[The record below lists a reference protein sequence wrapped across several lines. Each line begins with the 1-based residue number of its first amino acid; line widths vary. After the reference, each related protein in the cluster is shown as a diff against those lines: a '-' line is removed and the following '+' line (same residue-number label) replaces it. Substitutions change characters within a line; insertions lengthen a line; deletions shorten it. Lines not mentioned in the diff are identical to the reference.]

1 MIILNG
7 SYLYFSLSSLLRFL
21 YSSKITGILSLIRKN
36 EIIKIHLLTGRP
48 IGVES
53 TRKKQDPLEDLID
66 SAVWLE
72 GEFSFETVSEE
83 KIIKNITIASDQL
96 ILLLAKKEKTF
107 QELKKSLPP
116 LDAILVMNPAGQNGE
131 IRLQPDEWNFLSK
144 VDGKKTLGDLVR
156 SVDMSELS
164 IFAITV
170 KLTQKGILKVVG
182 PAHRGK
188 AEEAELEALTK
199 EEKEGE
205 ISKKLESLEKIFMRY
220 VGPMGTII
228 MDEITES
235 LNIHKEHVSSEEILE
250 LVEKLSLEIESE
262 EEKSQFEEEV
272 SKSFNDNEANS

>member
-1 MIILNG
+1 
-7 SYLYFSLSSLLRFL
+7 
-21 YSSKITGILSLIRKN
+21 
-36 EIIKIHLLTGRP
+36 
-48 IGVES
+48 
-53 TRKKQDPLEDLID
+53 
-66 SAVWLE
+66 
-72 GEFSFETVSEE
+72 
-83 KIIKNITIASDQL
+83 
-96 ILLLAKKEKTF
+96 
-107 QELKKSLPP
+107 
-116 LDAILVMNPAGQNGE
+116 
-131 IRLQPDEWNFLSK
+131 
-144 VDGKKTLGDLVR
+144 
-156 SVDMSELS
+156 MSELS

-182 PAHRGK
+182 PAHGGK